1 MKLAFFLIIGVWM
14 VATVFAALLLAKRAD
29 ELAEALRRRN
39 RRRHNLG
46 KWLRFHGGIK

>member
-1 MKLAFFLIIGVWM
+1 MKLLF
-14 VATVFAALLLAKRAD
+14 LLLVAGWLVLTLFCACKLAGDAD
-29 ELAEALRRRN
+29 DLARALRRRN

>member
-1 MKLAFFLIIGVWM
+1 MKLLFLLI
-14 VATVFAALLLAKRAD
+14 VAIWLLATLFAACKLAAD
-29 ELAEALRRRN
+29 ADDLARTLRRRN

>member
-1 MKLAFFLIIGVWM
+1 MKIAFLILVGVWLVATLFCACKLA
-14 VATVFAALLLAKRAD
+14 ADADALAR
-29 ELAEALRRRN
+29 ALRRQN